1 MAQMKKL
8 VLQRNIPTYCY
19 EYNMNLDKTE
29 CLSMI
34 GTVGIRIST
43 EKTIL
48 LASEVELFWI

>member
-1 MAQMKKL
+1 MKKL

-48 LASEVELFWI
+48 LASEVELF